1 MQEQEIFD
9 HIETG
14 RHQELYH
21 EWATSGTWSVRYKL
35 ARKGYELDT
44 LVHDK
49 NEVIRDTA
57 MMQYPEKALDYLN
70 REPNKEQMYRN
81 MLNLTYI
88 DPRVLECQIDYWTNQ
103 KGYDSDIGHSI
114 VNTLKTKKAAIEEV
128 PSLIQTTMTPT
139 DLYRTGS
146 HLWAKKLRVQE
157 VDNVLIY
164 LDCSMNFEEAYN
176 RGTHYQNITS
186 NKYT

>member
-57 MMQYPEKALDYLN
+57 MMQYPEKVPAYLN
-70 REPNKEQMYRN
+70 SEPDMEQMYRN

-88 DPRVLECQIDYWTNQ
+88 DHRVLEYQIDYWTNQ

-114 VNTLKTKKAAIEEV
+114 VSTLKTKKSGSRRGAVINPNNHDTYRIVQDGQSSVGER
-128 PSLIQTTMTPT
+128 PSCA
-139 DLYRTGS
+139 GS
-146 HLWAKKLRVQE
+146 
-157 VDNVLIY
+157 
-164 LDCSMNFEEAYN
+164 
-176 RGTHYQNITS
+176 
-186 NKYT
+186 

>member
-9 HIETG
+9 HIEAG

-21 EWATSGTWSVRYKL
+21 EWAESGTWSVRYKL

-57 MMQYPEKALDYLN
+57 MMQHPEKVSEYLN
-70 REPNKEQMYRN
+70 SESNMQQMYQR
-81 MLNLTYI
+81 MLNLTYVDSRI
-88 DPRVLECQIDYWTNQ
+88 LACQITYWIDE
-103 KGYDSDIGHSI
+103 KGYDSETDHNI
-114 VNTLKTKKAAIEEV
+114 VSTLKTKKAAIEEV

-139 DLYRTGS
+139 DLYRMGS
-146 HLWAKKLRVQE
+146 HLWAKDLRVQE
-157 VDNVLIY
+157 IDNVLFY
-164 LDCSMNFEEAYN
+164 VDCGMNFEEAYN
-176 RGTHYQNITS
+176 RGTSYHTTTP

>member
-9 HIETG
+9 HIEAG

-21 EWATSGTWSVRYKL
+21 EWAKSGTWSVRYKL

-44 LVHDK
+44 LVYDK

-57 MMQYPEKALDYLN
+57 MMQHPEKALDYLTG
-70 REPNKEQMYRN
+70 EPNMEQMYRN

-88 DPRVLECQIDYWTNQ
+88 DPRVLEYQIDYWTNQ
-103 KGYDSDIGHSI
+103 KGYDSDIGHS
-114 VNTLKTKKAAIEEV
+114 VVTTLKTKKAAIKEV

-157 VDNVLIY
+157 VDNVLLY
-164 LDCSMNFEEAYN
+164 LDCGMDFEEAYN
-176 RGTHYQNITS
+176 RGTHYHNITS